1 MTFHQPILF
10 SKICP
15 SSIRQKSS
23 PALTHGSANTAASMI
38 YVAMRSW
45 KKVFILFHAWL
56 LKGINPWGDTPSI
69 QMCCQ
74 LTYELPVRLF
84 TRLSPASAT
93 LPISSKNY
101 PVSLQDCW
109 FQQILIFAGS
119 WWQSR
124 GSFPVLLFKT
134 HCNIKVP
141 SPSGQGSWIGDPF
154 KQAKDSFHVVIF
166 ILIPAPVAN
175 DLRHQNVIVCFP
187 HLDLLQALYL
197 ILSRFFTPTSSFKC
211 SV

>member
-1 MTFHQPILF
+1 M
-10 SKICP
+10 
-15 SSIRQKSS
+15 
-23 PALTHGSANTAASMI
+23 
-38 YVAMRSW
+38 
-45 KKVFILFHAWL
+45 FILFHAWL

-74 LTYELPVRLF
+74 LTYELPVHLF

-93 LPISSKNY
+93 LPISLKNY

-109 FQQILIFAGS
+109 FHQIIIFAGS

-124 GSFPVLLFKT
+124 GSFLLLLLKT
-134 HCNIKVP
+134 HCNVKVP
-141 SPSGQGSWIGDPF
+141 SPSGQGSWISDPF

-175 DLRHQNVIVCFP
+175 DLRHQNVIVYFP

-197 ILSRFFTPTSSFKC
+197 ILPHFSTPTSSFKC